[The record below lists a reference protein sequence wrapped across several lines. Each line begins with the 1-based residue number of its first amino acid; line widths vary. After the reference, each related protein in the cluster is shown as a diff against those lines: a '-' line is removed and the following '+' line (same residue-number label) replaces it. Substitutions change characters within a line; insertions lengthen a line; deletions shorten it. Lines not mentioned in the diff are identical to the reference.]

1 MPTEIRL
8 AHYPRFDLPSLP
20 CYKCPFCVPGLA
32 GHTSARLGES
42 GADSEAAKLSIP
54 VLVL

>member
-1 MPTEIRL
+1 MPAEIRL